1 MRIGDLA
8 RRPAPGEATGLDKIP
23 WHEPAFSR
31 RMLAEHLSQAHDWAS
46 RRSEIVARQADYL
59 DSLLPKRRGRVLDL
73 GCGPGLYTHRL
84 AQRGHA
90 CVGIDISP
98 AAIDYAVSRA
108 ADDKLAIDYRLDDVR
123 AGLPDGPFDMVLLL
137 FGELN
142 AFARADAKAILTA
155 AIARLAPGG
164 HVVTELSTLE
174 ALRERGEKKPNWQA
188 LAAGL
193 FSETPHIL
201 LEESRWNAADRS
213 ASTLYWVIGADG
225 RVQGYGE
232 TLRAYDDDGYA
243 LLFTAAGAEALPAPA
258 AWPVGAPFEGKL
270 RPYLLRRRAPVA

>member
-23 WHEPAFSR
+23 WHEPEFSR

-46 RRSEIVARQADYL
+46 RRTEIVCRQVDYL
-59 DSLLPKRRGRVLDL
+59 ASLLPERGGRVLDL
-73 GCGPGLYTHRL
+73 GCGPGLYAHRL
-84 AQRGHA
+84 AQRGHG
-90 CVGIDISP
+90 CIGIDISP

-108 ADDKLAIDYRLDDVR
+108 ADDHLKIDYRLDDVR
-123 AGLPDGPFDMVLLL
+123 AGLPDGPFDLVLLL

-142 AFARADAKAILTA
+142 TFPRRDARALLSA

-164 HVVTELSTLE
+164 RVVVELSTLE
-174 ALRERGEKKPNWQA
+174 ALREKGEKKPSWRA
-188 LAAGL
+188 LGAGL

-201 LEESRWNAADRS
+201 LEESRWNAAERS
-213 ASTLYWVIGADG
+213 AATLYWVVGADG

-232 TLRAYDDDGYA
+232 TLHAYDDDGYA
-243 LLFTAAGAEALPAPA
+243 TLFAAAGAEALPAPD

-270 RPYLLRRRAPVA
+270 RPYLLRRRA